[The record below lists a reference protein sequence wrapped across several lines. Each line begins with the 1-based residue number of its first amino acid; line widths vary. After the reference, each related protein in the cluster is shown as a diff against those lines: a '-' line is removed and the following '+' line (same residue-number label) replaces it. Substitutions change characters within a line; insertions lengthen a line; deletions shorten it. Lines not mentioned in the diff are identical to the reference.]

1 MEKLLAR
8 FDGLRTFSIIQR
20 EEGEGLFSC
29 FYFST
34 NYNNSNG
41 AHVSFYCTMRR
52 TLAVVT
58 ALVYLERC
66 ARILRSIRVVL
77 SRRVRV

>member
-34 NYNNSNG
+34 YNGNSNS
-41 AHVSFYCTMRR
+41 APVSLYCTMRR
-52 TLAVVT
+52 AFPLVVL
-58 ALVYLERC
+58 LVYPEHY
-66 ARILRSIRVVL
+66 ARILDGIGTVL